1 MICIRKSP
9 KQLKRDKNDNLRMKR
24 NRVGIP
30 ADPCEYEQRRIL
42 AQQVVDSYHG
52 PRRYRVVGKPGEML
66 HLVKWVDYPLLPAPR
81 GIADDQRALK
91 HAGASTSSSA
101 AA

>member
-1 MICIRKSP
+1 MICIRKSE
-9 KQLKRDKNDNLRMKR
+9 KQLKRDNHENLRMKR

-66 HLVKWVDYPLLPAPR
+66 RLVAWVDYPLLPTTR
-81 GIADDQRALK
+81 SEDHALK
-91 HAGASTSSSA
+91 HDGASSSSSA